1 MLSRST
7 GMYFIYYL
15 LFSSTP
21 LAARI
26 SSSQPVSS
34 PFFFFS
40 PSNFFFPPPNIFFSF
55 KTFPG
60 QFVLARFLYSYYFK
74 GRTWIPSTSFQG
86 QEDGMRVINN
96 RTVSKESTILNIW
109 RLLSKANKVTLVEL
123 RLMYIYVLLLWLIGW
138 CIKDFWTYLGHIT
151 SFGTLILIYIAVR
164 WNYKKYE
171 NDFSLAP
178 TI

>member
-1 MLSRST
+1 
-7 GMYFIYYL
+7 MYFIYYL

-96 RTVSKESTILNIW
+96 RTVSKGSTISNIRGEICQCRHCRQQCKFFASGVNFSRNNAIYNINESTQYIL
-109 RLLSKANKVTLVEL
+109 
-123 RLMYIYVLLLWLIGW
+123 
-138 CIKDFWTYLGHIT
+138 
-151 SFGTLILIYIAVR
+151 
-164 WNYKKYE
+164 
-171 NDFSLAP
+171 P
-178 TI
+178 